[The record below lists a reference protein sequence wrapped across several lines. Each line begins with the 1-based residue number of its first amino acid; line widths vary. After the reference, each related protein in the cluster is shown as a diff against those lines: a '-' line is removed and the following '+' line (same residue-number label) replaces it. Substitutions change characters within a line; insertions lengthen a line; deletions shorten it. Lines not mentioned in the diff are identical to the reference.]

1 MINVYGERRMCGL
14 LRRASDG
21 SVLDKGMGWSSKAIG
36 KREFRRHVE
45 LEPVA
50 QAGG

>member
-1 MINVYGERRMCGL
+1 MQFVEAGIDG
-14 LRRASDG
+14 DG
-21 SVLDKGMGWSSKAIG
+21 SVLEKGMGWSSKAIG

-45 LEPVA
+45 LEPIA